1 MRGEIPIIVHA
12 AETAGRAMLC
22 ISGAIG
28 GFDGP
33 AKLYVRLGSD
43 LPPRGITVV
52 RFNYPVP
59 SEFANAYHL
68 RRAARNF
75 IALS

>member
-1 MRGEIPIIVHA
+1 
-12 AETAGRAMLC
+12 MLC

-33 AKLYVRLGSD
+33 AKLRAARVGSAAA
-43 LPPRGITVV
+43 RITLV

-75 IALS
+75 IAPS